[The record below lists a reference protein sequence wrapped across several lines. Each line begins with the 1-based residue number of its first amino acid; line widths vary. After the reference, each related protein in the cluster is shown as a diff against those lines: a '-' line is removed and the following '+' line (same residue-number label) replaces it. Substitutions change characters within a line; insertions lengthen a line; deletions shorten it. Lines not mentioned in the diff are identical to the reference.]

1 MTEVLLYYYT
11 SKSFLRYYDFYLY
24 LCIEYKTKTIYV
36 FYVFY
41 WLDECE
47 YEFRVNNQSRN
58 RGIKKNWCYTIVN
71 IYSQQQKKHSL
82 FIFGGQCH
90 ALKNKPSISPV
101 ISAVWNE
108 SISCSDRTYAPN
120 NDVMW

>member
-58 RGIKKNWCYTIVN
+58 SGIKKT
-71 IYSQQQKKHSL
+71 
-82 FIFGGQCH
+82 G
-90 ALKNKPSISPV
+90 V
-101 ISAVWNE
+101 I
-108 SISCSDRTYAPN
+108 I
-120 NDVMW
+120 